1 LVPVAVIEDAGVALD
16 LADALLAVGLPIIEV
31 TFRTEVAVEAIA
43 RIAKHRPAMLVG
55 AGTLLSGHSV
65 QRALAAGAQFGVA
78 PGLNERTVEAAA
90 KAGMDFIP
98 GIATPS
104 EVEIALELNLKLL
117 KFFPAE
123 QAGGVNLLKALEG
136 PYGQTGVQFI
146 PTGGVNIRNLKDYLG
161 LKSVVAVGGSWF
173 VDKKLVAAGA
183 WATITRLTQEAL
195 ELTQTVEK

>member
-1 LVPVAVIEDAGVALD
+1 MRESTAKKIRSFRLVPVAVIEDAGVALD

-43 RIAKHRPAMLVG
+43 RIAKHRP
-55 AGTLLSGHSV
+55 
-65 QRALAAGAQFGVA
+65 LAAGAQFGVA